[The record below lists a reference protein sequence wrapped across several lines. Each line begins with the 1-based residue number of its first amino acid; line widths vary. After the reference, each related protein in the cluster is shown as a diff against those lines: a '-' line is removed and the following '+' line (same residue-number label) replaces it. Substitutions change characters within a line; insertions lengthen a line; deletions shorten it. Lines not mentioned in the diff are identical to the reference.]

1 MLHPSS
7 SAGGN
12 GEKER
17 ASHDENE
24 NCPSSSATEVTD
36 RVTQGQQGRAW
47 DCNLPAKE
55 TVGGKTKGVRAG
67 AFCSFGVKNV
77 AKRRMSLSEELES
90 HFSATP
96 YMVTDT
102 SEDSVFRI
110 RTNISSNGTGDGAW
124 AAGSTEDMIAICTIG
139 AILSL
144 MCVIGV
150 TGNVYTLLVMCHY
163 LRSSASMYIYII
175 NLALAD
181 LLYLLTIPF
190 IVGTYFIQKWY
201 FGDVGCRIL
210 FSLDFLTMHA
220 SIFTLTVMSTE
231 RYFAV
236 LKPLDTVK
244 RSKSYRKA
252 IAVVIWLVSL
262 LLTLPMLI
270 MIQLVQR
277 DNKSI
282 CLPTWSKLSY
292 KVYLTILFGTSIVG
306 PGVVIG
312 YLYIR
317 LAKIYWVSQT
327 ASFKQTKRL
336 PNQKT
341 CPRQHKGCT
350 HQWTDPQN
358 KLILVGKI
366 GNAKNSTEVTADVAG
381 SADQHCRSSHTLWNW
396 RGLNA
401 VSHCVTAAENQCNW
415 HVPHTFTHLPNS
427 QPFALLIKPRS
438 SSYPKHS
445 SMIFIQEF

>member
-1 MLHPSS
+1 
-7 SAGGN
+7 
-12 GEKER
+12 
-17 ASHDENE
+17 
-24 NCPSSSATEVTD
+24 
-36 RVTQGQQGRAW
+36 
-47 DCNLPAKE
+47 
-55 TVGGKTKGVRAG
+55 
-67 AFCSFGVKNV
+67 
-77 AKRRMSLSEELES
+77 MSLTDELES

-102 SEDSVFRI
+102 SESSLFRI
-110 RTNISSNGTGDGAW
+110 RPNASTNATGAGVP
-124 AAGSTEDMIAICTIG
+124 AAGSMEDMIAICTIG
-139 AILSL
+139 TILSL

-306 PGVVIG
+306 PGVIIG

-336 PNQKT
+336 PNQKVMKNINYLTT
-341 CPRQHKGCT
+341 CLTYSNSCINPFLYTLLTKNYREYLKNRQRTLSSSSGYF
-350 HQWTDPQN
+350 QRRNRFQRISGRS
-358 KLILVGKI
+358 L
-366 GNAKNSTEVTADVAG
+366 ST
-381 SADQHCRSSHTLWNW
+381 SSQHCTETYVLAHAPLGNSS
-396 RGLNA
+396 A
-401 VSHCVTAAENQCNW
+401 
-415 HVPHTFTHLPNS
+415 
-427 QPFALLIKPRS
+427 
-438 SSYPKHS
+438 
-445 SMIFIQEF
+445 